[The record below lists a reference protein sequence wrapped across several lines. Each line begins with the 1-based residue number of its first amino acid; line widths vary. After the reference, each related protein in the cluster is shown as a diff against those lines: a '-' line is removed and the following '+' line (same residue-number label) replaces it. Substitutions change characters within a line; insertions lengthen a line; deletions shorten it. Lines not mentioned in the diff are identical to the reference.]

1 MTRPVIGGGK
11 HQYDSLEQTITSSK
25 VGWSDLVFFR
35 DFRKVTGFCQSGIFL
50 GVQFQ
55 KIGNFSH
62 TRERR
67 MRCKVFI
74 FKKSHGP

>member
-35 DFRKVTGFCQSGIFL
+35 DFRKVTGFCQSGMFL
-50 GVQFQ
+50 GVQFK
-55 KIGNFSH
+55 KIGNFG
-62 TRERR
+62 RARAR
-67 MRCKVFI
+67 QGKVFV
-74 FKKSHGP
+74 FKKSLGP